1 MVKILKDYLEN
12 HVELLRLDATEK
24 TLKIIGVSV
33 PLLIMTIMGSFF
45 IILLNI
51 GLALMIGKLI
61 DSYALGFF
69 ILSGFYLLIM
79 ILAYFFRNILK
90 MPLQTRQ
97 LKLFLMIK
105 IL

>member
-79 ILAYFFRNILK
+79 ILAYFFRNN
-90 MPLQTRQ
+90 
-97 LKLFLMIK
+97 IK
-105 IL
+105 DAIIDKAIEAFFND

>member
-1 MVKILKDYLEN
+1 MIKILKDYIEN

-33 PLLIMTIMGSFF
+33 PLLIISVMGSFF

-51 GLALMIGKLI
+51 GLALMIGKWI

-69 ILSGFYLLIM
+69 ILSGFYLLLIL
-79 ILAYFFRNILK
+79 LAYFFRHNIK
-90 MPLQTRQ
+90 NAITN
-97 LKLFLMIK
+97 KAIETFFND
-105 IL
+105 

>member
-1 MVKILKDYLEN
+1 MVKILKDYIEN

-79 ILAYFFRNILK
+79 ILAYFFRNN
-90 MPLQTRQ
+90 
-97 LKLFLMIK
+97 IK
-105 IL
+105 DAIIDKAIEAFFND

>member
-1 MVKILKDYLEN
+1 MVKILKDYIEN
-12 HVELLRLDATEK
+12 HVELLKLDATEK

-51 GLALMIGKLI
+51 GLALMIGKWI

-79 ILAYFFRNILK
+79 ILAYFFRNN
-90 MPLQTRQ
+90 
-97 LKLFLMIK
+97 IK
-105 IL
+105 DAIIDKAIEAFFND

>member
-51 GLALMIGKLI
+51 GLALMIGKWI

-79 ILAYFFRNILK
+79 ILAYFFRNN
-90 MPLQTRQ
+90 
-97 LKLFLMIK
+97 IK
-105 IL
+105 DAIRDKAIEAFFND

>member
-1 MVKILKDYLEN
+1 MIKILKDYIEN

-51 GLALMIGKLI
+51 GLALMIGN
-61 DSYALGFF
+61 G
-69 ILSGFYLLIM
+69 
-79 ILAYFFRNILK
+79 
-90 MPLQTRQ
+90 
-97 LKLFLMIK
+97 
-105 IL
+105 

>member
-51 GLALMIGKLI
+51 GLALMIGKWI

-79 ILAYFFRNILK
+79 ILAYFFRNN
-90 MPLQTRQ
+90 
-97 LKLFLMIK
+97 IK
-105 IL
+105 DAIIDKAIEAFFND

>member
-1 MVKILKDYLEN
+1 MVKILKDYIEN

-51 GLALMIGKLI
+51 GLALMIGKWI

-79 ILAYFFRNILK
+79 ILAYFFRNN
-90 MPLQTRQ
+90 
-97 LKLFLMIK
+97 IK
-105 IL
+105 DAIIDKAIEAFFND

>member
-51 GLALMIGKLI
+51 GLALMIGKWI

-79 ILAYFFRNILK
+79 ILAYFFRNN
-90 MPLQTRQ
+90 
-97 LKLFLMIK
+97 IK
-105 IL
+105 DAITDKEIEAFFND